1 MLPFSKLG
9 EHCSESVG
17 CRPIEIRARLNERK
31 IAMTILVIFFAH
43 PPRRLFNLQFIKSW
57 QPSLRPFQVLWIVS
71 SIQINHGFS
80 LPEQITSFDCT
91 RDISYYALF
100 NSHRTTKSLRDSL
113 VLTCAR
119 LCLYINASKK
129 KNRTWPTKCDL
140 PSKNTLNRSFTL
152 AGSQLIWYFFL
163 SNQLAITT
171 SEALELREFLF
182 MNTVTYMVPHGQSSR
197 LFMSDSLDLWIKHCV
212 WYTEQDFIFAS
223 VQQVSLKV
231 S

>member
-91 RDISYYALF
+91 RDISYYAFF
-100 NSHRTTKSLRDSL
+100 NGHRTTKSLRNFACSKMREIMP
-113 VLTCAR
+113 VHQCVQ
-119 LCLYINASKK
+119 KK
-129 KNRTWPTKCDL
+129 KTDRGPRNAIFRLRTHWTE
-140 PSKNTLNRSFTL
+140 
-152 AGSQLIWYFFL
+152 ALIWMAANWY
-163 SNQLAITT
+163 NI
-171 SEALELREFLF
+171 
-182 MNTVTYMVPHGQSSR
+182 SS
-197 LFMSDSLDLWIKHCV
+197 
-212 WYTEQDFIFAS
+212 
-223 VQQVSLKV
+223 
-231 S
+231 

>member
-1 MLPFSKLG
+1 MDF
-9 EHCSESVG
+9 HCRSRSPHSTVHVTSLITLFLTVTE
-17 CRPIEIRARLNERK
+17 RPSHYA
-31 IAMTILVIFFAH
+31 
-43 PPRRLFNLQFIKSW
+43 
-57 QPSLRPFQVLWIVS
+57 
-71 SIQINHGFS
+71 
-80 LPEQITSFDCT
+80 
-91 RDISYYALF
+91 IS
-100 NSHRTTKSLRDSL
+100 H